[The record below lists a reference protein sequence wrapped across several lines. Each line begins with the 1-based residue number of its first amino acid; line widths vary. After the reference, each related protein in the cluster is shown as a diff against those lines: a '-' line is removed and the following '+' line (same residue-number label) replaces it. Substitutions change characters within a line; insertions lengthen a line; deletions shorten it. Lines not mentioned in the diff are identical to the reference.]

1 MTSHRPTLHLVCGK
15 IAAGKSTLT
24 AALADTDQTV
34 LMSEDV
40 WLKTLFADEMNT
52 LKDYVRFSARLRQV
66 LQDHVINILNAGP
79 SVVLDF
85 PANTVET
92 RVWMK
97 EIARNADADH
107 VLHWLDVP
115 DAICIARMH
124 TRNAR
129 GNHPFSVTEAQFAQV
144 SAHFEAPRQDE
155 GFNVQIHRDHN

>member
-24 AALADTDQTV
+24 AALAEADQTV

-66 LQDHVINILNAGP
+66 LQDHVINILNAGT

-97 EIARNADADH
+97 AITRNANADH

-115 DAICIARMH
+115 DAVCIARMH
-124 TRNAR
+124 ARNAI

-144 SAHFEAPRQDE
+144 TAHFEAPREDE